1 MILIG
6 ICGGTGSGKST
17 LAKKLENHF
26 KESKCTIILSDSY
39 YKNNGKLNLKDRS
52 NINYDH
58 PESLDFN
65 LLYENLKKLKQ
76 GIDIKEPIYSYNSH
90 KRLKKRKLVL
100 SKNIII
106 IEGLHIFCYKKIVDL
121 IDLKIFLDVEDEI
134 RLKRRIKRDVTFRGR
149 SKKEI
154 LKRYVDMCKPMYD
167 EHIFPSRKCANKIL
181 KTNDISL
188 KNILNLIDNKFY
200 DYIFKKN
207 I

>member
-1 MILIG
+1 MIIIG

-26 KESKCTIILSDSY
+26 KKSNCIIILSDSY
-39 YKNNGKLNLKDRS
+39 YKNNRELNLKDRS

-76 GIDIKEPIYSYNSH
+76 GIDIQEPIYSYKSH

-106 IEGLHIFCYKKIVDL
+106 I
-121 IDLKIFLDVEDEI
+121 
-134 RLKRRIKRDVTFRGR
+134 
-149 SKKEI
+149 
-154 LKRYVDMCKPMYD
+154 
-167 EHIFPSRKCANKIL
+167 
-181 KTNDISL
+181 
-188 KNILNLIDNKFY
+188 
-200 DYIFKKN
+200 
-207 I
+207 

>member
-1 MILIG
+1 MIFIG

-26 KESKCTIILSDSY
+26 KKSNCTIILSDSY
-39 YKNNGKLNLKDRS
+39 YKNNRELNLKDRS

-65 LLYENLKKLKQ
+65 LLYENLKKIKQ
-76 GIDIKEPIYSYNSH
+76 GIDIQEPVYSYKSH

-106 IEGLHIFCYKKIVDL
+106 IEGLHIFCNKKIVDL
-121 IDLKIFLDVEDEI
+121 IDLKIFLDVEDEL
-134 RLKRRIKRDVTFRGR
+134 RLKRRIERDITFRGR
-149 SKKEI
+149 SKKKI

-167 EHIFPSRKCANKIL
+167 EHIFPSKKYANKIL
-181 KTNDISL
+181 KTNDVSL
-188 KNILNLIDNKFY
+188 KNILNLIDTKFH
-200 DYIFKKN
+200 D
-207 I
+207 